1 MKGAPAALNRTAA
14 AGLRMARRIDR
25 LLRKDPTLNPDTVRH
40 ILNGLAESPAA
51 NLERALRRGRAFH
64 AIGR

>member
-1 MKGAPAALNRTAA
+1 MKGAPLALNRPAA
-14 AGLRMARRIDR
+14 AGLRLARRIDH
-25 LLRKDPTLNPDTVRH
+25 LLRKDPTLDPDMVRH
-40 ILNGLAESPAA
+40 ILHSLAESPAA